1 MIFDDFHLSFLSFS
15 CMFIHFQASSRFPSP
30 NSLPTRFP
38 SVVNLIT
45 QVIGVFAFIEV
56 VRKRREAIPSRVAF
70 SGKPEIVMAIVRDPA
85 NPSGVVL
92 RSS

>member
-1 MIFDDFHLSFLSFS
+1 MYVHQFSVILPLSFAKLLADS
-15 CMFIHFQASSRFPSP
+15 
-30 NSLPTRFP
+30 RFP